1 MKPPPFRY
9 YRARSLAEALDFLN
23 GPAAGGKLLAG
34 GQSLVP
40 LLNLRLARPEA
51 LVDLNPIRDLSYIR
65 DGGGEIAIGA
75 LTRHREMEFSTLLAE
90 ELPILTE
97 AIPQIGHP
105 AIRNR
110 GTLGGSLAHADPA
123 AELPCVLTAL
133 EARLVAEG
141 PAGERVIRSED
152 FFLGYYA
159 TALSEQEILKEVRI
173 PAGARAAGWGFV
185 EFARRHGDFALAEA
199 AVVLFAGEDGERCAR
214 ARLVVG
220 GVVDRPL
227 RVAAVEKLVEA
238 QFRLGMPQKAL
249 SDCLAE
255 IERRTRGEIEGSE
268 HRRDDSDYLCHL
280 AAVLARRAFESAADR
295 WRRQ

>member
-1 MKPPPFRY
+1 MKPAPFRY

-51 LVDLNPIRDLSYIR
+51 LVDLNPIQNLSYVKKE
-65 DGGGEIAIGA
+65 GSEIALGA
-75 LTRHREMEFSTLLAE
+75 LTRHRDMEFSPLIAQ
-90 ELPILTE
+90 ELPIVAE

-133 EARLVAEG
+133 DARLVAAG
-141 PAGERVIRSED
+141 PAGERVISAAD
-152 FFLGYYA
+152 FFVGYYA
-159 TALSEQEILKEVRI
+159 TALSEKEIIKEVRI
-173 PAGARAAGWGFV
+173 PLSNRAAGWSFV

-199 AVVLFAGEDGERCAR
+199 AVVLFADEGGDRCAS

-220 GVVDRPL
+220 GAVERPL
-227 RVAAVEKLVEA
+227 RMTAVEKLVEA
-238 QFRLGMPQKAL
+238 QFALGMAQKL
-249 SDCLAE
+249 FSDVLAE
-255 IERRTRGEIEGSE
+255 VERRTREEIQVSE
-268 HRRDDSDYLCHL
+268 QGRDGSDYLCHL
-280 AAVLARRAFESAADR
+280 AGVLARRAFENAVDR

>member
-9 YRARSLAEALDFLN
+9 YRARSLAEAVDFLN

-40 LLNLRLARPEA
+40 LLNLRLARPDA
-51 LVDLNPIRDLSYIR
+51 LVDLNPIQDLSYIR
-65 DGGGEIAIGA
+65 KQESEIAIGA
-75 LTRHREMEFSTLLAE
+75 LTRHREMEFSGLLAE

-133 EARLVAEG
+133 DAKLVAG
-141 PAGERVIRSED
+141 GAGGERVIRAED
-152 FFLGYYA
+152 FFVGYYA
-159 TALSEQEILKEVRI
+159 TTLSEKEILKEVRI
-173 PAGARAAGWGFV
+173 SLSRRPAGWSFV
-185 EFARRHGDFALAEA
+185 EFARRHGDFALAET
-199 AVVLFAGEDGERCAR
+199 AVLLFADQGGERCAS

-220 GVVDRPL
+220 GAVERPL
-227 RVAAVEKLVEA
+227 RITAVEKLVEA
-238 QFRLGMPQKAL
+238 QFALGMARKSF
-249 SDCLAE
+249 SDFLME
-255 IERRTRGEIEGSE
+255 VEQRTREEIQVSE
-268 HRRDDSDYLCHL
+268 HGRDDSDYFCHL
-280 AAVLARRAFESAADR
+280 AGVLARRAFENAVDR